1 MVVSV
6 LSVLVVSFT
15 TVWVRTFGPMV
26 STFVFSSVVTVV
38 VLVSSFLQA
47 VNASNIPASIISFF
61 IIIVFIAKLRLCL
74 SGNYKII
81 LNLGFNLKATGK
93 STYNK
98 KLNTSFLAKFFLFL
112 TLAKAMT
119 EEQVILVNENDEPI
133 GLMPKMEAHEKAML
147 HRAFSVFILNS
158 KNEIMLQQRA
168 AHKYHSPLLWTNTT
182 CSHQREGE
190 TNIQAGTRRLMEE
203 MGITAEL
210 KELFHFIYKAPF
222 DNGLTEHEL
231 DHVMIGYYNDEP
243 NINPDEAESW
253 KWMGIEAVKDDMQ
266 LHPELYTVWFRIIFD
281 EFYHYLEDH
290 KL

>member
-1 MVVSV
+1 
-6 LSVLVVSFT
+6 
-15 TVWVRTFGPMV
+15 
-26 STFVFSSVVTVV
+26 
-38 VLVSSFLQA
+38 
-47 VNASNIPASIISFF
+47 
-61 IIIVFIAKLRLCL
+61 
-74 SGNYKII
+74 
-81 LNLGFNLKATGK
+81 
-93 STYNK
+93 
-98 KLNTSFLAKFFLFL
+98 
-112 TLAKAMT
+112 MT
-119 EEQVILVNENDEPI
+119 EEEKVILVNENDEPI
-133 GLMPKMEAHEKAML
+133 GLMPKMEAHEKAVL

-190 TNIQAGTRRLMEE
+190 SNIEAGTRRLQEE
-203 MGITAEL
+203 MGFTAQL

-243 NINPDEAESW
+243 NINPEEAESW
-253 KWMGIEAVKDDMQ
+253 KWMAIDAVKDDMQ
-266 LHPELYTVWFRIIFD
+266 QHPELYTVWFRIIFD